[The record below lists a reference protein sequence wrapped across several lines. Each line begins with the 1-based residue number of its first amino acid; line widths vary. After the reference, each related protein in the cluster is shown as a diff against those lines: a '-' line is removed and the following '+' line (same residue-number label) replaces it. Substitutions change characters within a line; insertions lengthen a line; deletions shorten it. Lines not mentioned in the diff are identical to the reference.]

1 MTIHAVEAEPIIT
14 AAARLL
20 VLSGLADTER
30 DKEGMI
36 HCAAEFSAIMGL
48 DPDRVKQRA
57 VEILAEAKG
66 QAEGQQTADAD
77 QWKAAAAYN

>member
-1 MTIHAVEAEPIIT
+1 MTIHAVEAEQIIT

-20 VLSGLADTER
+20 VLSALADSKR
-30 DKEGMI
+30 DSDAML
-36 HCAAEFSAIMGL
+36 HCAAEFSAILGL
-48 DPDRVKQRA
+48 DTDRVKQRA
-57 VEILAEAKG
+57 VEILAEAKR